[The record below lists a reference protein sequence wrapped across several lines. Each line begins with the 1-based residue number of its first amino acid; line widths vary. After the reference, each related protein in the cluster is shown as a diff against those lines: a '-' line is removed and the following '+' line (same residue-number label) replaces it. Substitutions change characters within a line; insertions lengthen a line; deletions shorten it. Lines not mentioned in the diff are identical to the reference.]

1 MDDSDTAYVMVYQER
16 VLVRVLG
23 RIVTRDDGIQGN
35 MCDKDK
41 FGSAY
46 IWRSDLVISDWL
58 SISCNIYIYNYNWN
72 ALNDRN

>member
-41 FGSAY
+41 FG
-46 IWRSDLVISDWL
+46 
-58 SISCNIYIYNYNWN
+58 
-72 ALNDRN
+72 

>member
-1 MDDSDTAYVMVYQER
+1 MVRKFCNNHDGLMDDSDTAYVMVYQER

-41 FGSAY
+41 FG
-46 IWRSDLVISDWL
+46 
-58 SISCNIYIYNYNWN
+58 
-72 ALNDRN
+72 

>member
-41 FGSAY
+41 FGY
-46 IWRSDLVISDWL
+46 IWLYLEVRFSDFRLTQSFP
-58 SISCNIYIYNYNWN
+58 
-72 ALNDRN
+72 